1 MGMGLMIDGY
11 FNAQQMDKV
20 QEAVD
25 TLCAEVRTYAGRT
38 ISYLYFELFS

>member
-1 MGMGLMIDGY
+1 MIDGY

-25 TLCAEVRTYAGRT
+25 TLCAEVRSYAGT
-38 ISYLYFELFS
+38 YPS